1 MKKIILSVLAL
12 LLFCLAG
19 CKDQTGTVPRRKA
32 PPREMVLAAGQTVGG
47 YGSLGGDLV
56 NLVNQDGKQP
66 PLKAADSTGSL
77 ANLELLRQEKADL
90 ALVQSDA
97 AWYARTGTGPYEG
110 RPIEDLEQV
119 GTLMPE
125 TVQII
130 TYDLTGI
137 RKLQDLK
144 GKTVSVGAP
153 GSGSALNARQL
164 LEAAGIAEDDV
175 RIQYLTVED
184 TVRALKEGTVDAAIL
199 TSSLPHPALKDL
211 ARQRRL
217 VLVPVEGQDL
227 DDLVA
232 AYPLYQPVTIP
243 VGTYPNQTRPCAS
256 VALQC
261 LLVTRQRVDQE
272 QVRNFLARIWPHWQE
287 LKAGH
292 PVLPVDLKKRFFQD
306 PLLPLAPG
314 AEQFQKDSQSGS

>member
-66 PLKAADSTGSL
+66 PLKATDSTGSL

-175 RIQYLTVED
+175 RIPASSGPEGSGPAAPSGAGPCGRAGPGRPGGCLSPVPAGDHSHGDLSQPDPPLCQCGSPVPSGDPAEGGPGTSTELPGPYMAPLAGTEGRPSRPASGSEKTVFPGSAAAVGPRCRTIPERQPIRFLSLTPKVYLQNGHQTCIM
-184 TVRALKEGTVDAAIL
+184 LNK
-199 TSSLPHPALKDL
+199 
-211 ARQRRL
+211 RL
-217 VLVPVEGQDL
+217 VL
-227 DDLVA
+227 
-232 AYPLYQPVTIP
+232 
-243 VGTYPNQTRPCAS
+243 
-256 VALQC
+256 
-261 LLVTRQRVDQE
+261 
-272 QVRNFLARIWPHWQE
+272 
-287 LKAGH
+287 
-292 PVLPVDLKKRFFQD
+292 
-306 PLLPLAPG
+306 
-314 AEQFQKDSQSGS
+314 

>member
-66 PLKAADSTGSL
+66 PLKATDSTGSL

-199 TSSLPHPALKDL
+199 TSFLPHPALKDL
-211 ARQRRL
+211 ARHPPAADGLRGDGGGAERRTGDGEPPAGGAGSAIFPELCLRRL
-217 VLVPVEGQDL
+217 RHL
-227 DDLVA
+227 
-232 AYPLYQPVTIP
+232 
-243 VGTYPNQTRPCAS
+243 
-256 VALQC
+256 
-261 LLVTRQRVDQE
+261 
-272 QVRNFLARIWPHWQE
+272 H
-287 LKAGH
+287 
-292 PVLPVDLKKRFFQD
+292 
-306 PLLPLAPG
+306 
-314 AEQFQKDSQSGS
+314 

>member
-47 YGSLGGDLV
+47 YGNLGGDLV

-153 GSGSALNARQL
+153 GSGSALRQKQIV
-164 LEAAGIAEDDV
+164 IAV
-175 RIQYLTVED
+175 
-184 TVRALKEGTVDAAIL
+184 
-199 TSSLPHPALKDL
+199 
-211 ARQRRL
+211 
-217 VLVPVEGQDL
+217 
-227 DDLVA
+227 
-232 AYPLYQPVTIP
+232 
-243 VGTYPNQTRPCAS
+243 
-256 VALQC
+256 
-261 LLVTRQRVDQE
+261 
-272 QVRNFLARIWPHWQE
+272 
-287 LKAGH
+287 
-292 PVLPVDLKKRFFQD
+292 FF
-306 PLLPLAPG
+306 
-314 AEQFQKDSQSGS
+314 